1 MLLISPII
9 LLLFTASAILILPR
23 LRPGFSSHWLLAV
36 GGAFS
41 AWVALLM
48 QQSRLPLSVVLAT
61 WRPTEL
67 FTGSPQLL
75 VDDISWFLAVALA
88 TLGLSVILVDVRR
101 SANADSSEWAFALA
115 LVALGILAVYS
126 GNWLT
131 LGFALILIDASVL
144 IMLWLR
150 TPDDMSRRRLLAGFS
165 ANLIAVAILISGMV
179 LLEPGWITVDG
190 FATST
195 SLTNLL
201 FIFAI
206 GIRLGIAIAGIG
218 QESINSLN
226 RNLGTL
232 VQFVPAAATLT
243 IIVRITLNSPPNLTS
258 RYLIVISML
267 AAVYGAVRWARA
279 KESLQGRPF
288 WIFALVFLALAAALQ
303 EHPGAALALGS
314 ILLYGGAFLSLTYQ
328 ESRRTLPPAILLFF
342 AVSTLPF
349 SPTFVI
355 AEAVAAS
362 SQSIQFGLLFSYAL
376 ILFGIIRHV
385 LAFER
390 KHIGFERWVELIYYL
405 GVALLP
411 LTFIGVNVWVN
422 TQANLELGLLLW
434 RPAVLS
440 LGSAAIISLLV
451 WRGVRIP
458 SILISATE
466 IVFSFRWLLR
476 LIERGTRGL
485 ERLTKLLN
493 ALLEGEGGMLWALLL
508 VALLVS
514 FLVQFRAGG

>member
-165 ANLIAVAILISGMV
+165 ANLIAVAILISG
-179 LLEPGWITVDG
+179 WITVDG

-279 KESLQGRPF
+279 KDSLQGRPF